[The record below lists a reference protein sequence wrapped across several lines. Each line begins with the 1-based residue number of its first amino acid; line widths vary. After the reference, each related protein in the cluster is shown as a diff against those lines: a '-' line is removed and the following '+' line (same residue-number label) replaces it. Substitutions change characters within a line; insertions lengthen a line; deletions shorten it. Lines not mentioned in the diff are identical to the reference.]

1 MAVVVVGFHRDRDA
15 ISCQLARGGVRRGAA
30 DASGG
35 VQRVWAYSNAIV
47 LTSILDRQL
56 FVFYFN
62 VAAKNFHLSY
72 SYSKWHQCNSR
83 KQHCVDY
90 CTGRHRQSKGT
101 ISNAG
106 KLSA

>member
-47 LTSILDRQL
+47 LTSFLDRQL

-62 VAAKNFHLSY
+62 VAARNFHLSY
-72 SYSKWHQCNSR
+72 SYSKWHHCNSR
-83 KQHCVDY
+83 KQHCVD
-90 CTGRHRQSKGT
+90 
-101 ISNAG
+101 
-106 KLSA
+106 